1 MIQVEKCPVC
11 NWYPEFLSC
20 VGLELES
27 TVPMWARIPQLSN
40 EHKIDLVSVIPQGAR
55 RKVTKN
61 LGHVGFPL
69 RTKSLLIMNS
79 Q

>member
-1 MIQVEKCPVC
+1 MEKCLVC
-11 NWYPEFLSC
+11 NWYPELLSC
-20 VGLELES
+20 VGLELEF
-27 TVPMWARIPQLSN
+27 TVPRWARVPKLSN
-40 EHKIDLVSVIPQGAR
+40 EHKIDLMSVIHQGAR

-69 RTKSLLIMNS
+69 RTKSLLITNS